1 MDEYNSAGNGCGMR
15 EMKKVTLTI
24 NGVQR
29 SVMADPEKVLID
41 LLREDLHLT
50 GTKQSC
56 DRNGQCGT
64 CVVTINKNPVR
75 SCLKKVVDL
84 EGASVVTVE
93 GLGTPENPHLIQEAF
108 VLSGAVQCGYCTPGL
123 VMATKA
129 LLDRNP
135 NPDIPA
141 IKRALTQNLCRC
153 TGYKKIIDAVKLSS
167 RFLRNET
174 TPAEY
179 RRSLKGGMI
188 GVSYPRPSSMLK
200 ACGLAEFGAD
210 IRLENAAE
218 LALVHSTEFHALIK
232 SIDTTAAKK
241 MPGVI
246 GIMTAEDIKGTN
258 RIRDAAPDLPV
269 LCEDKVRTLG
279 DPIVAVA
286 AETRD
291 QARAAAAAVK
301 VEYEPLPVMMTPEE
315 ALAPGAIQLHSHSP
329 NLCYSQPLVK
339 GDEKA
344 LAESATVVEAEFST
358 QMNHQAPMEPEA
370 CVAYL
375 EGEGKNAQLVVIGRS
390 IAIHLHMAQ
399 IKEAV
404 GWDNMRYKEPYSGG
418 QFGIKASVTSEA
430 VTAAAALHFRRPIRY
445 VPSLRESMLTTSKR
459 PPYRFKLKLAADAN
473 GHLTALCNDFTI
485 DKGAY
490 ALGGP
495 GSSMDRVLFMLQGSY
510 QIPNINAFGRMVY
523 TNNAS
528 AGAARGAGPPET
540 IFALESAVD
549 MLAEKLGIDPL
560 DFRSMNSLRPGQSKS
575 TGMITDE
582 WPFPELCDAIK
593 PHYQRAKK
601 EAAAFNAKG
610 GPLKRG
616 VGLGADSFGI
626 GDPGDKATLSVEI
639 DPDDGVTIYAAV
651 ADPGEGND
659 SMLTQI
665 AAHRLGLPLE
675 KVRLYT
681 RDTDKTVDA
690 GGSWGSR
697 MTWIAGNALLN
708 AIEQL
713 EKAMSEA
720 GSKSYAGLRKAGKPT
735 RYEGSTKNAGQYGFH
750 PQTGQGDNFVS
761 ECHNIQMAEVEVNTD
776 TGKVRVI
783 KMTAAVDAGPV
794 INPQNFEGQLEG
806 GMDQGVG
813 YALREEYV
821 PGKTLDY
828 VTFKFPTIN
837 DSFDMEIIVRETP
850 RSKGPLGATGIGEM
864 TMVSTAPAVINAI
877 KDACGVR
884 IYDLPA
890 TPTKIRVALTAS
902 GK

>member
-1 MDEYNSAGNGCGMR
+1 MR
-15 EMKKVTLTI
+15 KMKKVTLRI
-24 NGVQR
+24 NGVKR
-29 SVMADPEKVLID
+29 SVMVDSEKVLID
-41 LLREDLHLT
+41 LLRDDLRLT

-56 DRNGQCGT
+56 DRKGQCGT
-64 CVVTINKNPVR
+64 CDVIINGKRVR
-75 SCLKKVVDL
+75 SCLQKVADL
-84 EGASVVTVE
+84 ERASVTTVE
-93 GLGTPENPHLIQEAF
+93 GLGTPEKPHLIQEAF
-108 VLSGAVQCGYCTPGL
+108 VLSGAIQCGYCTPGL
-123 VMATKA
+123 VIATKA
-129 LLDRNP
+129 LLDQNP
-135 NPDIPA
+135 NPDIPT
-141 IKRALTQNLCRC
+141 IKRALARNLCRC

-167 RFLRNET
+167 RFLRKET
-174 TPAEY
+174 TPEQY
-179 RRSLKGGMI
+179 RRSLKGSMI

-200 ACGLAEFGAD
+200 ACGLAEFAAD
-210 IRLENAAE
+210 IKPENALE
-218 LALVHSTEFHALIK
+218 LALVHSTEHHALIK
-232 SIDTTAAKK
+232 SVDTAAARK

-258 RIRDAAPDLPV
+258 RIRDAAPDKPV
-269 LCEDKVRTLG
+269 LCEDRVRTFG

-291 QARAAAAAVK
+291 QARAAAAAVR
-301 VEYEPLPVMMTPEE
+301 VEYERLPVMMTPEE
-315 ALAPGAIQLHSHSP
+315 ALAPGAIQIHTHSP

-339 GDEKA
+339 GDAEKA
-344 LAESATVVEAEFST
+344 LAGSAAVVEAEFST
-358 QMNHQAPMEPEA
+358 QMVHQAPLEPEA

-404 GWDNMRYKEPYSGG
+404 GWDNMRYKEPYVGG

-459 PPYRFKLKLAADAN
+459 HPYRHKLKLAADAN
-473 GHLTALCNDFTI
+473 GYLTALSYDFTL

-495 GSSMDRVLFMLQGSY
+495 GSSMERSLLMLQGSY
-510 QIPNINAFGRMVY
+510 HIPNIRAFGRMVY
-523 TNNAS
+523 TNNAPG
-528 AGAARGAGPPET
+528 GAARGAGPPET
-540 IFALESAVD
+540 IFALESAID
-549 MLAEKLGIDPL
+549 MLAKKLRIDPL
-560 DFRSMNSLRPGQSKS
+560 DFRRMNSLKPGQAKA
-575 TGMITDE
+575 TGTITQE
-582 WPFPELCDAIK
+582 WPFPQLCDAIK
-593 PHYQRAKK
+593 PHYERAKK

-616 VGLGADSFGI
+616 VGLGVDSFGI
-626 GDPGDKATLSVEI
+626 GDPGDKANLSVEI
-639 DPDDGVTIYAAV
+639 DPDDGVTIYGSV

-665 AAHRLGLPLE
+665 AAHRLGLPLK

-681 RDTDKTVDA
+681 RDTDKTPDTGA
-690 GGSWGSR
+690 AWGSR
-697 MTWIAGNALLN
+697 MTWMAGNALLN

-720 GSKSYAGLRKAGKPT
+720 GSKTYAGLKKGGKPI
-735 RYEGSTKNAGQYGFH
+735 RYEGSTQNPGKYGFD
-750 PQTGQGDNFVS
+750 PQTGQGDNFAS
-761 ECHNIQMAEVEVNTD
+761 ECHNIQMAEVEVDTE

-783 KMTAAVDAGPV
+783 KMTTAVDAGPV

-821 PGKTLDY
+821 HGKTLDY

-837 DSFDMEIIVRETP
+837 DSFDIDIVVRETP
-850 RSKGPLGATGIGEM
+850 RSKGPLGATGVGEM

-877 KDACGVR
+877 EDACGVR

-890 TPTKIRVALTAS
+890 TPPKVHVALAAIP
-902 GK
+902 K

>member
-1 MDEYNSAGNGCGMR
+1 MG
-15 EMKKVTLTI
+15 EMTKVSLAI

-29 SVMADPEKVLID
+29 SVIVDSEKVLID
-41 LLREDLHLT
+41 LLRDDLRLT

-56 DRNGQCGT
+56 DRKGQCGT
-64 CVVTINKNPVR
+64 CDVIINGKTVH
-75 SCLKKVVDL
+75 SCLKKVADL
-84 EGASVVTVE
+84 EGASVTTVE

-108 VLSGAVQCGYCTPGL
+108 VLSGAIQCGYCTPGL
-123 VMATKA
+123 IIATKV
-129 LLDRNP
+129 LLDQNP

-141 IKRALTQNLCRC
+141 INRALARNLCRC

-167 RFLRNET
+167 RFLRKET
-174 TPAEY
+174 TPEQY
-179 RRSLKGGMI
+179 RRSLKGSII
-188 GVSYPRPSSMLK
+188 GVSYPRPSAMLK
-200 ACGLAEFGAD
+200 ACGLAEFAGD
-210 IRLENAAE
+210 IKLENALE
-218 LALVHSTEFHALIK
+218 LALVHSTEHHALIK

-258 RIRDAAPDLPV
+258 RIRDAAPDQPV

-279 DPIVAVA
+279 DPIIAVA

-291 QARAAAAAVK
+291 QARAAAAAVR
-301 VEYEPLPVMMTPEE
+301 VEYERLPVMMTPEE
-315 ALAPGAIQLHSHSP
+315 ALAPGAFQIHRHSP

-339 GDEKA
+339 GDAEKA
-344 LAESATVVEAEFST
+344 LAGSAAVVEAEFST
-358 QMNHQAPMEPEA
+358 QMVHQAPLEPEA

-375 EGEGKNAQLVVIGRS
+375 EGEEKNAQLVVIGRS
-390 IAIHLHMAQ
+390 IATHLHMGQ

-404 GWDNMRYKEPYSGG
+404 GWDNMRYKEPYVGG

-430 VTAAAALHFRRPIRY
+430 VTAAAALHFRCPIRY

-459 PPYRFKLKLAADAN
+459 QPYRHKLKLAADTD
-473 GHLTALCNDFTI
+473 GRFTALYYDFTI
-485 DKGAY
+485 NKGAY
-490 ALGGP
+490 ALGAP
-495 GSSMDRVLFMLQGSY
+495 GNSMERSLLMLQGSY
-510 QIPNINAFGRMVY
+510 HIPNIRAFGRMVY

-528 AGAARGAGPPET
+528 GGAARGAGPPET

-560 DFRSMNSLRPGQSKS
+560 DFRRMNSLRPGQTKA
-575 TGMITDE
+575 TGMIADE

-616 VGLGADSFGI
+616 VGLGVDSFGI
-626 GDPGDKATLSVEI
+626 GDPGDKAKLSVKI
-639 DPDDGVTIYAAV
+639 DPDDGVTIYGSV

-681 RDTDKTVDA
+681 RDTDKTPDTGA
-690 GGSWGSR
+690 SWGSR
-697 MTWIAGNALLN
+697 MTWMAGNAMLN

-720 GSKSYAGLRKAGKPT
+720 ESRSYVGLIKAGKPT
-735 RYEGSTKNAGQYGFH
+735 VYEGFTQNAGKYAFDR
-750 PQTGQGDNFVS
+750 QTGQADNFVS
-761 ECHNIQMAEVEVNTD
+761 ECHNIQMAEVEVNTE

-783 KMTAAVDAGPV
+783 KMTTAVDAGPV

-821 PGKTLDY
+821 HGKTMDY

-837 DSFDMEIIVRETP
+837 DSFDIEIIVRETP
-850 RSKGPLGATGIGEM
+850 RSKGPLGATGVGEM
-864 TMVSTAPAVINAI
+864 TMVPTAPAVINALE
-877 KDACGVR
+877 DACGVR

-890 TPTKIRVALTAS
+890 TPPKVLAALAGIRR
-902 GK
+902 